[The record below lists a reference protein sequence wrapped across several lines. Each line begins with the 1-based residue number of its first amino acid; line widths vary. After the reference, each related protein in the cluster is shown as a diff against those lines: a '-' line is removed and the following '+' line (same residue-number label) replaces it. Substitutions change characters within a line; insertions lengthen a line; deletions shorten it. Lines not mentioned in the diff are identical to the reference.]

1 MAKMNSMNVDI
12 KEKYGTAGMQSNR
25 RRFRFTDPASDRE
38 ERSVRVAIV
47 SGVFPPEPMVS
58 AQTSVQL
65 AEELARRGDSV
76 HVFAPYPNRPEGKL
90 FDGYKRTLYSTSA
103 TSQGYTL
110 THCLGFFSPNSTM
123 LSRFA
128 ENLSFGITSG
138 LRLLCGKRPDVIYSN
153 SWAVFATGIVI
164 CVARL
169 RAIPVVLSVQDVYP
183 ESLESQGRLTK
194 RGWFYRLMRKCDQM
208 ILRSA
213 REIIVISDGFRKLY
227 ETDRGICAQHLHVV
241 PNWGND
247 GLFQAD
253 PLAASGFRQKLGIP
267 ADAFV
272 AVYAGNVGVASNA
285 EMLVDV
291 FAKLKDCS
299 RIYLVIAGDGSRLDA
314 CQEKITRQNLDRVVI
329 HSPWKT
335 EETGPILQMADLL
348 LLPTKAGQSLL
359 SIPSKL
365 IGYFLSARPVVAA
378 VLPESD
384 TAMAVRENGAGW
396 VVEPDSVE
404 PMLGAIITASEM
416 SAESLRRIGLAG
428 RAFAIQN
435 LTREASLPRVVHIIE
450 NAARSRQMGA
460 TNAGTR
466 PEEE

>member
-1 MAKMNSMNVDI
+1 MNSMNVDI
-12 KEKYGTAGMQSNR
+12 KEKDGTAGMQSNR
-25 RRFRFTDPASDRE
+25 RRFRFADPALDRVK
-38 ERSVRVAIV
+38 RSVRVVIV
-47 SGVFPPEPMVS
+47 SAVFPPEPMVS

-76 HVFAPYPNRPEGKL
+76 QVFAPYPNRPKGKL
-90 FDGYKRTLYSTSA
+90 FDGHMRKLYSTFA

-110 THCLGFFSPNSTM
+110 THCFSFFSPNSTM

-169 RAIPVVLSVQDVYP
+169 RTIPVVLSVQDVYP

-194 RGWFYRLMRKCDQM
+194 RGWFYRLLRKCDQM

-213 REIIVISDGFRKLY
+213 KEVIVISEGFRKLY
-227 ETDRGICAQHLHVV
+227 ETDREIHPDRIHVV
-241 PNWGND
+241 PNWGTD
-247 GLFQAD
+247 DLFQTN
-253 PLAASGFRQKLGIP
+253 PNAALEFRQKLGIP

-291 FAKLKDCS
+291 FAELKAQPQM
-299 RIYLVIAGDGSRLDA
+299 YLVIAGEGSRLDV
-314 CQEKITRQNLDRVVI
+314 CREKISRQNLDRVII
-329 HSPWKT
+329 HSPWKK
-335 EETGPILQMADLL
+335 EETGPVLLMADLL
-348 LLPTKAGQSLL
+348 LLPTKAEQSLL

-365 IGYFLSARPVVAA
+365 ISYFLSGRPVVAA
-378 VLPESD
+378 VLSASD
-384 TAMAVRENGAGW
+384 TAAAVRDNGAGW
-396 VVEPDSVE
+396 VVDPDSVKG
-404 PMLGAIITASEM
+404 MTGAIVAASEM
-416 SAESLRRIGLAG
+416 PEESLRRMGFAG
-428 RAFAIQN
+428 RSYALQN
-435 LTREASLPRVVHIIE
+435 LTREANLPRVINIIE
-450 NAARSRQMGA
+450 NAAQSRLMGT
-460 TNAGTR
+460 TNTGTR